1 MRSRG
6 RTQGRRRGT
15 AHRHGPDPCTGTT
28 SSFAQCCR
36 SNSITQEDF
45 MAKHSRKR
53 KARSKKKANHGK
65 RPNS

>member
-1 MRSRG
+1 M
-6 RTQGRRRGT
+6 
-15 AHRHGPDPCTGTT
+15 T
-28 SSFAQCCR
+28 SSFDQCCR
-36 SNSITQEDF
+36 SNSINGAITQEDF